1 MKPLLIAFSIAALLI
16 GTMIL
21 AESKVPVK
29 YSQYFA
35 DKQITLTE
43 TKTLGEKFLLLPK
56 KKGFV
61 RFEE

>member
-1 MKPLLIAFSIAALLI
+1 MKSLLIAFSIATLLI
-16 GTMIL
+16 GAMIL